1 MTRLIGNARYIVII
15 AVLMTLL
22 AATTLILF
30 GAVETVIVIQ
40 QVIAKGDF
48 SSKTAKSLLLN
59 FIEITDI
66 FLLATVLYITALGLY
81 ELFIDDRTPV
91 PHWLVIHSLDD
102 LKDKLIGVVIVVMGV
117 GFLGQFTTW
126 NGETNLL
133 ISGGGAG
140 IVIVALTYFLTQKG
154 KKGKDKTEQ

>member
-1 MTRLIGNARYIVII
+1 MTPLIGHARYIVII

-30 GAVETVIVIQ
+30 GAVETIIVIQ
-40 QVIAKGDF
+40 QVIASGDF
-48 SSKTAKSLLLN
+48 SSKTAKSLLLSC
-59 FIEITDI
+59 IEITDI

-102 LKDKLIGVVIVVMGV
+102 LKDKLIGVVIVVIGV

-154 KKGKDKTEQ
+154 KKDKDKTEQ